1 MGSLFENTED
11 TPIIIIMK
19 TVIFIAIAIAIATS
33 TVGSI
38 SRCEKKIG
46 SKDCDTDDECVWN
59 TSFLKCEHQGK
70 KQATESEV
78 DEPMEAGG
86 QVTVPEVPEPMESGV
101 QQCNCSCRCQVCP
114 GEAQTLTKQTKRA
127 RHDM

>member
-11 TPIIIIMK
+11 TPIIMK
-19 TVIFIAIAIAIATS
+19 TVIFIVAIAIAIATS
-33 TVGSI
+33 FGSI

-46 SKDCDTDDECVWN
+46 NKDCDTDDECVWN
-59 TSFLKCEHQGK
+59 TRFLKCEHQGE
-70 KQATESEV
+70 KQATDHEV

-86 QVTVPEVPEPMESGV
+86 QVTVPEVPEPMDSGV